1 MIQRKQTL
9 FFLAAL
15 ILVLI
20 PLTGT
25 SFFNY
30 FSEEGMEYCYTAF
43 NFKQVGSGP
52 MILNKGFE
60 WMLILVISLILVLAI
75 FSFKN
80 RKRQIQLGWLA
91 FVLNVLTS
99 AIIVFHAFL
108 YESAHKTEASLV
120 IEMTFFA
127 FASAFLFILAGIQ
140 GVRKDKKL
148 VDSLNRLR

>member
-15 ILVLI
+15 ILVLL
-20 PLTGT
+20 PLIGS

-30 FSEEGMEYCYTAF
+30 FSEEGMEYCYNAF
-43 NFKQVGSGP
+43 NFKKVGSGP
-52 MILNKGFE
+52 VTLHYGFE
-60 WMLILVISLILVLAI
+60 WMLILVISLILVLTI
-75 FSFKN
+75 ISYKN

-99 AIIVFHAFL
+99 VIIVFHAFL
-108 YESAHKTEASLV
+108 YESAHKTEASLA

-127 FASAFLFILAGIQ
+127 FASAYLFIFLGIQ

>member
-15 ILVLI
+15 ILVMLPLI
-20 PLTGT
+20 GT

-30 FSEEGMEYCYTAF
+30 FSEQGMEYCYNAF

-52 MILNKGFE
+52 IVLNKGFE

-99 AIIVFHAFL
+99 ASIVFHAFVF
-108 YESAHKTEASLV
+108 ESAHKTEASLV

>member
-15 ILVLI
+15 ILVLS

-43 NFKQVGSGP
+43 NFKQVGSGEV
-52 MILNKGFE
+52 ILNKGFE

>member
-15 ILVLI
+15 ILVMLPLI
-20 PLTGT
+20 GT

-30 FSEEGMEYCYTAF
+30 FSEQGMEYCYNAF

-52 MILNKGFE
+52 LILNKGFE
-60 WMLILVISLILVLAI
+60 WILILIISLILVLAI
-75 FSFKN
+75 LSFKN

-91 FVLNVLTS
+91 FTMNVLTS
-99 AIIVFHAFL
+99 ALIVFHAFL
-108 YESAHKTEASLV
+108 FESAHKTDASLV

-127 FASAFLFILAGIQ
+127 FASAFLFIFLGIQ

>member
-15 ILVLI
+15 ILVML
-20 PLTGT
+20 PLMGT

-30 FSEEGMEYCYTAF
+30 FSEDGMEYSYNAY

-52 MILNKGFE
+52 IVLTRGFE
-60 WMLILVISLILVLAI
+60 WILILIVSLILVLTTI
-75 FSFKN
+75 SYKN

-91 FVLNVLTS
+91 FALNVMTS
-99 AIIVFHAFL
+99 IIIVFHAFL
-108 YESAHKTEASLV
+108 FESVCKTETSLE
-120 IEMTFFA
+120 IEMAFFA
-127 FASAFLFILAGIQ
+127 FASAFLFIFLGIQ

-148 VDSLNRLR
+148 VDSFNRLR

>member
-15 ILVLI
+15 ILVLL
-20 PLTGT
+20 PLIGA

-30 FSEEGMEYCYTAF
+30 FSEEGMEYCYNAF

-52 MILNKGFE
+52 IVLNKGFE
-60 WMLILVISLILVLAI
+60 WILILIISLILVLAI
-75 FSFKN
+75 GSFKN
-80 RKRQIQLGWLA
+80 RKRQIQLGWIA
-91 FVLNVLTS
+91 FTLNILTS
-99 AIIVFHAFL
+99 AIIIYHAFL
-108 YESAHKTEASLV
+108 FESAHKTEVSLV
-120 IEMTFFA
+120 IEMSFFA
-127 FASAFLFILAGIQ
+127 FASAFLFIFLGIQ

>member
-15 ILVLI
+15 ILVLL
-20 PLTGT
+20 PLIGT

-30 FSEEGMEYCYTAF
+30 FSEEGMEYCYNAF
-43 NFKQVGSGP
+43 NFKQVGNGP
-52 MILNKGFE
+52 IVLHKGFE
-60 WMLILVISLILVLAI
+60 WILILIISLILVLTI
-75 FSFKN
+75 ISYKN
-80 RKRQIQLGWLA
+80 RKRQIQLGWMA

-99 AIIVFHAFL
+99 AMIVFHAFMF
-108 YESAHKTEASLV
+108 ESAHKTEASLE
-120 IEMTFFA
+120 IEMAFFA
-127 FASAFLFILAGIQ
+127 FASAFLFIFLGIQ

>member
-30 FSEEGMEYCYTAF
+30 FSEEGMEYCYNAF

-60 WMLILVISLILVLAI
+60 CMLILVISLILVLAI

-108 YESAHKTEASLV
+108 YESAHKTEVSLV